1 MIIIIIATYE
11 LSFVLTILV
20 TTMIGV
26 IELYLFYFVDW
37 ADKTMGILSKITGA
51 GQNHWIGM

>member
-26 IELYLFYFVDW
+26 IELYLFYFVDFELTKQW
-37 ADKTMGILSKITGA
+37 ESLVRSQVLARITG
-51 GQNHWIGM
+51 